1 MPRPPGKMPFDM
13 DALEILRQRIDETDR
28 RLLETLAARLAHVAE
43 VGHLKAKGS
52 PFLRD
57 FDREE
62 KLLARVEAVAKELGL
77 DPFRATEIFREII
90 AMSLKVQEETLLDR
104 SVKERALANA
114 RRVSFQG
121 AEGAYSHLA
130 ARKYFGDREG
140 AMEFA
145 GFPTFSRALLE
156 AESGAA
162 GYAFLPIENTTAG
175 SINETYDLL
184 RHTSLAIVGEEL
196 LEVRHCLLGLPGS
209 SLLGV
214 TRVVSHPQALAQCS
228 HFLAEL
234 PGVTA
239 VPFVDTAEAA
249 RHVRET
255 GDPTLA
261 AIASEEA
268 GQRHSLAILKRDIAD
283 QEENWT
289 RFVVVS
295 ALHLTLDARI
305 PTKTSLVFS
314 TPHRHGALAHCL
326 NFLDAHG
333 LNLTKLESRPV
344 PRHPWEYLFYVD
356 FEGTETEDAAAR
368 AIASLAAECPYL
380 KVLGSYP
387 ARTTKRGRV
396 DRLPEGPGES
406 A

>member
-1 MPRPPGKMPFDM
+1 MTLPM
-13 DALEILRQRIDETDR
+13 DDLETLRARIDETDR
-28 RLLETLAARLAHVAE
+28 RLLETLAARLAQVAE
-43 VGHLKAKGS
+43 VGRLKARGA

-57 FDREE
+57 LDREAR
-62 KLLARVEAVAKELGL
+62 LLARVEAISRELGL

-90 AMSLKVQEETLLDR
+90 AMSVKVQEEALLDR
-104 SVKERALANA
+104 KVKERALGNA
-114 RRVSFQG
+114 RRVAFQG

-140 AMEFA
+140 AMEFC
-145 GFPTFSRALLE
+145 GFQTFVRALRE

-184 RHTSLAIVGEEL
+184 RHTDLKIVGEEI
-196 LEVRHCLLGLPGS
+196 LEVRHCLLALPGA
-209 SLLGV
+209 SLLGI

-228 HFLAEL
+228 HFLTEL
-234 PGVTA
+234 SGVTA
-239 VPFVDTAEAA
+239 VPFIDTAEAA
-249 RHVRET
+249 RHVKET
-255 GDPTLA
+255 GDPALA

-268 GQRHSLAILKRDIAD
+268 GQHHGLEVLRRDIAD

-295 ALHLTLDARI
+295 TVAITPDPRI

-326 NFLDAHG
+326 NLLDAHG

-356 FEGTETEDAAAR
+356 FEGAETEDAATR
-368 AIASLAAECPYL
+368 AIAALSAECPYL

-387 ARTTKRGRV
+387 ARTTKKGRV
-396 DRLPEGPGES
+396 DRLPQVTS
-406 A
+406 

>member
-1 MPRPPGKMPFDM
+1 M
-13 DALEILRQRIDETDR
+13 DDLETLRARIDETDR
-28 RLLETLAARLAHVAE
+28 RLLETLAARLAQVAE
-43 VGHLKAKGS
+43 IGRLKAKRA

-57 FDREE
+57 LPRESR
-62 KLLARVEAVAKELGL
+62 LLSRVESIARELGL
-77 DPFRATEIFREII
+77 DPFRATEIFREVI
-90 AMSLKVQEETLLDR
+90 AMSVKVQEEALLDR
-104 SVKERALANA
+104 KVKEHALGNA
-114 RRVSFQG
+114 HRVSFQG
-121 AEGAYSHLA
+121 TEGAYSHLA

-140 AMEFA
+140 AMEFR
-145 GFPTFSRALLE
+145 GFSTFARALHE

-184 RHTSLAIVGEEL
+184 RHTELKIVGEEI
-196 LEVRHCLLGLPGS
+196 LEVRHCLLGLRGAP
-209 SLLGV
+209 LLGL
-214 TRVVSHPQALAQCS
+214 TRVVSQAQALAQCS

-239 VPFVDTAEAA
+239 VPFNDTAEAA
-249 RHVRET
+249 RHVKET
-255 GDPTLA
+255 GDPALA

-268 GQRHSLAILKRDIAD
+268 GQRHDLEVLRRDVSD

-295 ALHLTLDARI
+295 ALSLTPDPRI

-326 NFLDAHG
+326 NLLDAHG

-356 FEGTETEDAAAR
+356 FEGAETEDAATR
-368 AIASLAAECPYL
+368 AVAALSAECPYL

-387 ARTTKRGRV
+387 ARTTKKGRV
-396 DRLPEGPGES
+396 DRLPES
-406 A
+406 AP

>member
-1 MPRPPGKMPFDM
+1 M
-13 DALEILRQRIDETDR
+13 DELEILRQRIDETDR

-43 VGHLKAKGS
+43 VGRLKARGV

-57 FDREE
+57 LDREAR
-62 KLLARVEAVAKELGL
+62 LLARVESIARELGL
-77 DPFRATEIFREII
+77 DPFRATEIFREVI
-90 AMSLKVQEETLLDR
+90 AMSVKVQEETLLDR
-104 SVKERALANA
+104 RIKERALGNA
-114 RRVSFQG
+114 HRVSFQG

-130 ARKYFGDREG
+130 ARKYFGEREG
-140 AMEFA
+140 AIEFH
-145 GFPTFSRALLE
+145 GFPTFSRALSE
-156 AESGAA
+156 AESGEA

-184 RHTSLAIVGEEL
+184 RHTSLAIVGEEI
-196 LEVRHCLLGLPGS
+196 LEVRHCLLGLPGA
-209 SLLGV
+209 SLTRI
-214 TRVVSHPQALAQCS
+214 TRVVSHPQALAQCTR
-228 HFLAEL
+228 FLAEL
-234 PGVTA
+234 PGASA

-249 RHVRET
+249 RHVREA

-268 GQRHSLAILKRDIAD
+268 GQRHSLDVLRRDIAD

-295 ALHLTLDARI
+295 ALALKPDPRI

-356 FEGTETEDAAAR
+356 FEGAETEDAAAR
-368 AIASLAAECPYL
+368 AIASLTAECPYL

-387 ARTTKRGRV
+387 ARTTKKGRV
-396 DRLPEGPGES
+396 DRLPEAKE
-406 A
+406 

>member
-1 MPRPPGKMPFDM
+1 M
-13 DALEILRQRIDETDR
+13 DDLEILRQRVDETDR
-28 RLLETLAARLAHVAE
+28 RLLETLAARLVLAADI
-43 VGHLKAKGS
+43 GRLKARDA

-57 FDREE
+57 LERETR
-62 KLLARVEAVAKELGL
+62 LLSRIEAVARELGM
-77 DPFRATEIFREII
+77 DPFRATEIFREVI
-90 AMSLKVQEETLLDR
+90 AMSLKVQEEALLDR
-104 SVKERALANA
+104 RVKERALGHAD
-114 RRVSFQG
+114 RVSFQG

-130 ARKYFGDREG
+130 ARKYFGDRES
-140 AMEFA
+140 AIEFV
-145 GFPTFSRALLE
+145 GFPTFARALRE

-184 RHTSLAIVGEEL
+184 RHTELRIVGEEI
-196 LEVRHCLLGLPGS
+196 LEVRHCLLGLPGA
-209 SLLGV
+209 SLLGI

-234 PGVTA
+234 GGVTP
-239 VPFVDTAEAA
+239 VPFVDTAESA
-249 RHVRET
+249 HYVRKT

-268 GQRHSLAILKRDIAD
+268 GQLHGLEILKRDVAD

-295 ALHLTLDARI
+295 ALFLAPDPRI

-314 TPHRHGALAHCL
+314 TPHRHGALSHCL
-326 NFLDAHG
+326 NVLDAHG

-356 FEGTETEDAAAR
+356 FEGTETEETATR
-368 AIASLAAECPYL
+368 AIAALSAECPYL

-387 ARTTKRGRV
+387 ARTTKKGRV
-396 DRLPEGPGES
+396 DRLPEHRS
-406 A
+406 

>member
-1 MPRPPGKMPFDM
+1 M
-13 DALEILRQRIDETDR
+13 DELEILRQRIDETDR
-28 RLLETLAARLAHVAE
+28 RLLETLATRLAHVAE
-43 VGHLKAKGS
+43 VGRLKVKGS

-57 FDREE
+57 LDRETR
-62 KLLARVEAVAKELGL
+62 LLARVESIARELRL
-77 DPFRATEIFREII
+77 DPFRATEIFREVI
-90 AMSLKVQEETLLDR
+90 AMSVKVQEETLLDR
-104 SVKERALANA
+104 RVKERALGNA
-114 RRVSFQG
+114 HRVSFQG

-140 AMEFA
+140 TMEFR
-145 GFPTFSRALLE
+145 GFPTFSRALSE
-156 AESGAA
+156 AESGEV

-184 RHTSLAIVGEEL
+184 RHTSLSIVGEEI

-209 SLLGV
+209 SLPGI
-214 TRVVSHPQALAQCS
+214 TRVVSHPQALAQCT

-249 RHVRET
+249 RHVKET
-255 GDPTLA
+255 GDLTLG

-268 GQRHSLAILKRDIAD
+268 GQRHSLEILKRDIAD

-295 ALHLTLDARI
+295 ALALTPDPRI

-314 TPHRHGALAHCL
+314 APHRHGALAHCL

-356 FEGTETEDAAAR
+356 FEGAETEDAAAR
-368 AIASLAAECPYL
+368 AIASLTAECPYL
-380 KVLGSYP
+380 KVLGSYA
-387 ARTTKRGRV
+387 ARTTKKGRV
-396 DRLPEGPGES
+396 DRLPGGQGMNGMNG
-406 A
+406 

>member
-1 MPRPPGKMPFDM
+1 MEE
-13 DALEILRQRIDETDR
+13 LEILRQRIDETDR

-43 VGHLKAKGS
+43 VGRLKAKGG

-57 FDREE
+57 FDRETR
-62 KLLARVEAVAKELGL
+62 LLARVESIARELGL
-77 DPFRATEIFREII
+77 DPFRATEIFREVI
-90 AMSLKVQEETLLDR
+90 AMSVKVQEETLLDR
-104 SVKERALANA
+104 RVKERALGNAN
-114 RRVSFQG
+114 RVAFQG

-140 AMEFA
+140 TMEFT
-145 GFPTFSRALLE
+145 GFPTFSRALFE
-156 AESGAA
+156 AESGEA

-184 RHTSLAIVGEEL
+184 RHTELKIVGEEI

-209 SLLGV
+209 SLTGIM
-214 TRVVSHPQALAQCS
+214 RVASHPQALAQCTR
-228 HFLAEL
+228 FLAQL

-249 RHVRET
+249 HHVKET
-255 GDPTLA
+255 GDLALA

-268 GQRHSLAILKRDIAD
+268 GQRHSLEVLKRDIAD
-283 QEENWT
+283 QEDNWT

-295 ALHLTLDARI
+295 ALALTPDPRI

-356 FEGTETEDAAAR
+356 FEGAETEDAAAR
-368 AIASLAAECPYL
+368 AIASLTAECPYL

-387 ARTTKRGRV
+387 ARTTKSGRV
-396 DRLPEGPGES
+396 DRLPS
-406 A
+406 AQGMTE

>member
-1 MPRPPGKMPFDM
+1 M
-13 DALEILRQRIDETDR
+13 DELEILRQRIDETDR

-43 VGHLKAKGS
+43 VGLLKAKGA

-57 FDREE
+57 LDREAR
-62 KLLARVEAVAKELGL
+62 LLARVESIARELGL
-77 DPFRATEIFREII
+77 DPFRATEIFREVI
-90 AMSLKVQEETLLDR
+90 AMSVKVQEETLLDR
-104 SVKERALANA
+104 RVKERALGNA
-114 RRVSFQG
+114 HRVSFQG

-140 AMEFA
+140 AMEFR
-145 GFPTFSRALLE
+145 GFPTFSRALRE

-184 RHTSLAIVGEEL
+184 RHTELKIVGEEI

-209 SLLGV
+209 SLLGI
-214 TRVVSHPQALAQCS
+214 TRVVSHPQALAQCAR
-228 HFLAEL
+228 FLAEL

-249 RHVRET
+249 RHVKEA
-255 GDPTLA
+255 GDLTLA

-268 GQRHSLAILKRDIAD
+268 GQRHSLDILKRDIAD

-295 ALHLTLDARI
+295 ALALTPDPRI

-314 TPHRHGALAHCL
+314 APHRHGALAHCL

-356 FEGTETEDAAAR
+356 FEGAQTEDAAAR
-368 AIASLAAECPYL
+368 AIASLTAECPYL

-387 ARTTKRGRV
+387 ARTTKKGRV
-396 DRLPEGPGES
+396 DRLPEAKE
-406 A
+406 

>member
-1 MPRPPGKMPFDM
+1 M
-13 DALEILRQRIDETDR
+13 DELEILRQRIDETDR

-43 VGHLKAKGS
+43 VGLLKAKGA

-57 FDREE
+57 LDREAR
-62 KLLARVEAVAKELGL
+62 LLARVESISRELGL
-77 DPFRATEIFREII
+77 DPFRATEIFREVI
-90 AMSLKVQEETLLDR
+90 AMSVKVQEETLLDR
-104 SVKERALANA
+104 RVKERALGNA
-114 RRVSFQG
+114 HRVSFQG

-140 AMEFA
+140 AMEFR
-145 GFPTFSRALLE
+145 GFPTFSRALRE

-184 RHTSLAIVGEEL
+184 RHTELKIVGEEI

-209 SLLGV
+209 SLLGI
-214 TRVVSHPQALAQCS
+214 TRVVSHPQALAQCAR
-228 HFLAEL
+228 FLAEL

-249 RHVRET
+249 RHVKEA
-255 GDPTLA
+255 GDLTLA

-268 GQRHSLAILKRDIAD
+268 GQRHSLDILKRDIAD

-295 ALHLTLDARI
+295 ALALTPDPRI

-314 TPHRHGALAHCL
+314 APHRHGALAHCL

-356 FEGTETEDAAAR
+356 FEGAQTEDAAAR
-368 AIASLAAECPYL
+368 AIASLTAECPYL

-387 ARTTKRGRV
+387 ARTTKKGRV
-396 DRLPEGPGES
+396 DRLPGGQGMTE
-406 A
+406 

>member
-1 MPRPPGKMPFDM
+1 M
-13 DALEILRQRIDETDR
+13 DELEILRQRIDETDR

-43 VGHLKAKGS
+43 VGLLKAKGA

-57 FDREE
+57 LDREAR
-62 KLLARVEAVAKELGL
+62 LLARVESIARELGL
-77 DPFRATEIFREII
+77 DPFRATEIFREVI
-90 AMSLKVQEETLLDR
+90 AMSVKVQEETLLDR
-104 SVKERALANA
+104 RVKERALGNA
-114 RRVSFQG
+114 HRVSFQG

-140 AMEFA
+140 AMEFR
-145 GFPTFSRALLE
+145 GFPTFSRALRE

-184 RHTSLAIVGEEL
+184 RHTELKIVGEEI

-209 SLLGV
+209 SLLGI
-214 TRVVSHPQALAQCS
+214 TRVVSHPQALAQCAR
-228 HFLAEL
+228 FLAEL

-249 RHVRET
+249 RHVKEA
-255 GDPTLA
+255 GDLTLA

-268 GQRHSLAILKRDIAD
+268 GQRHSLDILKRDIAD

-295 ALHLTLDARI
+295 ALALTPDPRI

-314 TPHRHGALAHCL
+314 APHRHGALAHCL

-356 FEGTETEDAAAR
+356 FEGAQTEDAAAR
-368 AIASLAAECPYL
+368 AIASLTAECPYL

-396 DRLPEGPGES
+396 DRLPEAKE
-406 A
+406 

>member
-1 MPRPPGKMPFDM
+1 MTIPM
-13 DALEILRQRIDETDR
+13 DELEALRARIDETDR
-28 RLLETLAARLAHVAE
+28 RLLETLAARLAQVAE
-43 VGHLKAKGS
+43 VGRLKARDK

-57 FDREE
+57 LDREAR
-62 KLLARVEAVAKELGL
+62 LLARVEAIARELGL

-90 AMSLKVQEETLLDR
+90 AMSVKAQEEALLDR
-104 SVKERALANA
+104 KVKERALDNA
-114 RRVSFQG
+114 YRVAFQG

-140 AMEFA
+140 TMEFR
-145 GFPTFSRALLE
+145 GFQTFARALHE

-184 RHTSLAIVGEEL
+184 RHTELKIVGEEI
-196 LEVRHCLLGLPGS
+196 LEVRHCLLGLPGAPFFG
-209 SLLGV
+209 L
-214 TRVVSHPQALAQCS
+214 TRVVSQAQALAQCS
-228 HFLAEL
+228 HFLADL

-268 GQRHSLAILKRDIAD
+268 GQRNGLEVLRRDVAD

-295 ALHLTLDARI
+295 ALSLTPDPRI

-326 NFLDAHG
+326 NLLDAHG

-356 FEGTETEDAAAR
+356 FEGAETEDAATR
-368 AIASLAAECPYL
+368 AVAALSAECPYL

-387 ARTTKRGRV
+387 ARTTKKGRV
-396 DRLPEGPGES
+396 DRLPESTP
-406 A
+406 

>member
-1 MPRPPGKMPFDM
+1 MTLPVD
-13 DALEILRQRIDETDR
+13 DLESLRARIDETDR
-28 RLLETLAARLAHVAE
+28 RLLETLAVRLAQVAE
-43 VGHLKAKGS
+43 VGRLKAKGA

-57 FDREE
+57 LDREAR
-62 KLLARVEAVAKELGL
+62 LLARVEAISRELGL

-90 AMSLKVQEETLLDR
+90 AMSVKVQEEALLDR
-104 SVKERALANA
+104 KVKERALGNA
-114 RRVSFQG
+114 RRVAFQG

-140 AMEFA
+140 EMEFH
-145 GFPTFSRALLE
+145 GFPTFARALHE

-162 GYAFLPIENTTAG
+162 GYVLLPIENTTAG

-184 RHTSLAIVGEEL
+184 RHTDLRIVGEEI
-196 LEVRHCLLGLPGS
+196 LEVRHCLLSLPGA
-209 SLLGV
+209 SLSGI
-214 TRVVSHPQALAQCS
+214 TRVVSHPQALSQCS
-228 HFLAEL
+228 RFFAEL
-234 PGVTA
+234 PGITA

-249 RHVRET
+249 RHVKET
-255 GDPTLA
+255 GDPALA

-268 GQRHSLAILKRDIAD
+268 GQHHGLQVLQRDVAD

-289 RFVVVS
+289 RFVLVS
-295 ALHLTLDARI
+295 AVAITPDPRI

-326 NFLDAHG
+326 NLLDAHG

-356 FEGTETEDAAAR
+356 FEGPETEDAATR
-368 AIASLAAECPYL
+368 AIAALSAECPYL

-387 ARTTKRGRV
+387 ARTTKKGRV
-396 DRLPEGPGES
+396 DRLPQGAP
-406 A
+406 

>member
-1 MPRPPGKMPFDM
+1 M
-13 DALEILRQRIDETDR
+13 DELEILRQRIDETDR

-43 VGHLKAKGS
+43 VGRLKAKGG

-57 FDREE
+57 LDREAR
-62 KLLARVEAVAKELGL
+62 LLARVESISRELGL
-77 DPFRATEIFREII
+77 DPFRVTEIFREVI
-90 AMSLKVQEETLLDR
+90 AMSVKVQEETLLDR
-104 SVKERALANA
+104 RVKERALGNA
-114 RRVSFQG
+114 HRVSFQG

-140 AMEFA
+140 AMEFR
-145 GFPTFSRALLE
+145 GFPTFSRALRE

-184 RHTSLAIVGEEL
+184 RHTELKIVGEEI

-209 SLLGV
+209 SLLGI
-214 TRVVSHPQALAQCS
+214 TRVVSHPQALAQCAR
-228 HFLAEL
+228 FLAEL

-249 RHVRET
+249 RHVKEA
-255 GDPTLA
+255 GDLTLA

-268 GQRHSLAILKRDIAD
+268 GQRHSLDILKRDIAD

-295 ALHLTLDARI
+295 ALALTPDPRI

-314 TPHRHGALAHCL
+314 APHRHGALAHCL

-356 FEGTETEDAAAR
+356 FEGAQTEDAAAR
-368 AIASLAAECPYL
+368 AIASLTAECPYL

-387 ARTTKRGRV
+387 ARTTKKGRV
-396 DRLPEGPGES
+396 DRLPGGQGMTE
-406 A
+406 

>member
-1 MPRPPGKMPFDM
+1 M
-13 DALEILRQRIDETDR
+13 DELEILRQRIDETDR

-43 VGHLKAKGS
+43 VGLLKAKGA

-57 FDREE
+57 LDREAR
-62 KLLARVEAVAKELGL
+62 LLARVESIARELGL
-77 DPFRATEIFREII
+77 DPFRATEIFREVI
-90 AMSLKVQEETLLDR
+90 AMSVKVQEETLLDR
-104 SVKERALANA
+104 RVKERALGNA
-114 RRVSFQG
+114 HRVSFQG

-140 AMEFA
+140 AMEFR
-145 GFPTFSRALLE
+145 GFPTFSRALRE

-184 RHTSLAIVGEEL
+184 RHTELKIVGEEI

-209 SLLGV
+209 SLLGI
-214 TRVVSHPQALAQCS
+214 TRVVSHPQALAQCAR
-228 HFLAEL
+228 FLAEL

-249 RHVRET
+249 RHVKEA
-255 GDPTLA
+255 GDLTLA

-268 GQRHSLAILKRDIAD
+268 GQRHSLDILKRDIAD

-295 ALHLTLDARI
+295 ALALTPDPRI

-314 TPHRHGALAHCL
+314 APHRHGALAHCL

-356 FEGTETEDAAAR
+356 FEGAQTEDAAAR
-368 AIASLAAECPYL
+368 AIASLTAECPYL

-387 ARTTKRGRV
+387 ARTTKKGRV
-396 DRLPEGPGES
+396 DRLPGGQGMTE
-406 A
+406 

>member
-1 MPRPPGKMPFDM
+1 MGKTRRLEKSLPARPGKMTLPM
-13 DALEILRQRIDETDR
+13 DDLETLRARIDETDR
-28 RLLETLAARLAHVAE
+28 RLLETLAARLAQVAE
-43 VGHLKAKGS
+43 VGRLKARGA

-57 FDREE
+57 LDREAR
-62 KLLARVEAVAKELGL
+62 LLARVEAISRELGL

-90 AMSLKVQEETLLDR
+90 AMSVKVQEEALLDR
-104 SVKERALANA
+104 KVKERALGNA
-114 RRVSFQG
+114 RRVAFQG

-140 AMEFA
+140 AMEFC
-145 GFPTFSRALLE
+145 GFQTFVRALRE

-162 GYAFLPIENTTAG
+162 GYA
-175 SINETYDLL
+175 
-184 RHTSLAIVGEEL
+184 
-196 LEVRHCLLGLPGS
+196 
-209 SLLGV
+209 SLLGI

-228 HFLAEL
+228 HFLTEL
-234 PGVTA
+234 SGVTA
-239 VPFVDTAEAA
+239 VPFIDTAEAA
-249 RHVRET
+249 RHVKET
-255 GDPTLA
+255 GDPALA

-268 GQRHSLAILKRDIAD
+268 GQHHGLEVLRRDVAD

-295 ALHLTLDARI
+295 TVAITPDPRI

-326 NFLDAHG
+326 NLLDAHG

-356 FEGTETEDAAAR
+356 FEGAETEDAAAR
-368 AIASLAAECPYL
+368 AIASLTAECPYL
-380 KVLGSYP
+380 KVLGSYA

-396 DRLPEGPGES
+396 DRLPEAKE
-406 A
+406 

>member
-1 MPRPPGKMPFDM
+1 MLPLM
-13 DALEILRQRIDETDR
+13 DELEILRRRIDETDR

-43 VGHLKAKGS
+43 VGRLKSKGV

-57 FDREE
+57 QARESE
-62 KLLARVEAVAKELGL
+62 LLAKIEAQARELGL
-77 DPFRATEIFREII
+77 DPFRAKEIFREVI
-90 AMSLKVQEETLLDR
+90 AMSVKVQEETLLDR
-104 SVKERALANA
+104 RVAERALGNA
-114 RRVSFQG
+114 HRVSFQG

-140 AMEFA
+140 AMEFQ
-145 GFPTFSRALLE
+145 GFPTFSRALSE
-156 AESGAA
+156 AESGEA

-184 RHTSLAIVGEEL
+184 RHTPLKVVGEEIF
-196 LEVRHCLLGLPGS
+196 EVRHCLLGLPGA
-209 SLLGV
+209 SLAGI
-214 TRVVSHPQALAQCS
+214 TRVVSHPQALAQCAR
-228 HFLAEL
+228 FLAEL

-239 VPFVDTAEAA
+239 IPFVDTAEAA
-249 RHVRET
+249 RHVKET
-255 GDPTLA
+255 RDLALA

-268 GQRHSLAILKRDIAD
+268 GQRHSLDVLTRDIAD
-283 QEENWT
+283 QEDNWT
-289 RFVVVS
+289 RFVVIS
-295 ALHLTLDARI
+295 SLQLTPDPRI

-314 TPHRHGALAHCL
+314 TPHRHGALSHCL

-356 FEGTETEDAAAR
+356 FEGAETEDAAAR

-387 ARTTKRGRV
+387 ARTTKKGRV
-396 DRLPEGPGES
+396 DRLPGAAP
-406 A
+406 

>member
-1 MPRPPGKMPFDM
+1 MTLPM
-13 DALEILRQRIDETDR
+13 DDIETLRRHIDETDR
-28 RLLETLAARLAHVAE
+28 RLLETLAERLTHVAE
-43 VGHLKAKGS
+43 VGRLKSKGV

-57 FDREE
+57 LDREAR
-62 KLLARVEAVAKELGL
+62 LLARVESIARELGL

-90 AMSLKVQEETLLDR
+90 AMSVKVQEETLLDR
-104 SVKERALANA
+104 KVAERALGNA
-114 RRVSFQG
+114 HCVSFQG

-140 AMEFA
+140 SIEFR
-145 GFPTFSRALLE
+145 GFPTFARALRE
-156 AESGAA
+156 AEAGAA

-184 RHTSLAIVGEEL
+184 RHTELKIVGEEI
-196 LEVRHCLLGLPGS
+196 LEVRHCLLGLSGA
-209 SLLGV
+209 SLLGI

-228 HFLAEL
+228 RFLAEL
-234 PGVTA
+234 SGVAA

-249 RHVRET
+249 RHVKET
-255 GDPTLA
+255 GDATLA

-268 GQRHSLAILKRDIAD
+268 GQRHGLEILSRDVSD
-283 QEENWT
+283 QDENWT

-295 ALHLTLDARI
+295 ALALTPDPRI
-305 PTKTSLVFS
+305 ATKTSLVFS

-326 NFLDAHG
+326 NLLDAHG

-356 FEGTETEDAAAR
+356 FEGAETEDAAAR
-368 AIASLAAECPYL
+368 AVAALSAECPYL

-387 ARTTKRGRV
+387 ARTTKKGRV
-396 DRLPEGPGES
+396 DRLPESTP
-406 A
+406 

>member
-1 MPRPPGKMPFDM
+1 M
-13 DALEILRQRIDETDR
+13 DELEILRRRIDETDR

-43 VGHLKAKGS
+43 VGRLKSKGV

-57 FDREE
+57 HERERE
-62 KLLARVEAVAKELGL
+62 LLGKIEAQARELGL
-77 DPFRATEIFREII
+77 DPFRATEIFREVI
-90 AMSLKVQEETLLDR
+90 AMSVKVQEETLLDR
-104 SVKERALANA
+104 RVAERALGNA
-114 RRVSFQG
+114 HRVSFQG

-140 AMEFA
+140 AMEFQ
-145 GFPTFSRALLE
+145 GFPTFSRALSE

-184 RHTSLAIVGEEL
+184 RHTPLAIVGEEIF
-196 LEVRHCLLGLPGS
+196 EVRHCLLGLPGA
-209 SLLGV
+209 SLAGI
-214 TRVVSHPQALAQCS
+214 TRIVSHPQALAQCAR
-228 HFLAEL
+228 FLAEL

-239 VPFVDTAEAA
+239 IPFVDTAEAA
-249 RHVRET
+249 RHVKET
-255 GDPTLA
+255 RDLTLA

-268 GQRHSLAILKRDIAD
+268 GQRHSLDVLTRDIAD
-283 QEENWT
+283 QEDNWT

-295 ALHLTLDARI
+295 SLQLTPDPRI

-314 TPHRHGALAHCL
+314 TPHRHGALSHCL
-326 NFLDAHG
+326 NLLDAHG

-356 FEGTETEDAAAR
+356 FEGAETEDAAAR

-396 DRLPEGPGES
+396 DRLPEAAP
-406 A
+406 

>member
-1 MPRPPGKMPFDM
+1 M
-13 DALEILRQRIDETDR
+13 DDLDDLRRRIDETDR
-28 RLLETLAARLAHVAE
+28 QLLETLALRLKFVAE
-43 VGHLKAKGS
+43 VGRLKSKGV

-57 FDREE
+57 PARESALMA
-62 KLLARVEAVAKELGL
+62 KVEAQAKEMGL
-77 DPFRATEIFREII
+77 DPFRVTEIFREVI
-90 AMSLKVQEETLLDR
+90 AMSVKVQEETLLDR
-104 SVKERALANA
+104 KVKERALGNA
-114 RRVSFQG
+114 HRVSFQG

-140 AMEFA
+140 AIEFR
-145 GFPTFSRALLE
+145 GFPTFSRALRE
-156 AESGAA
+156 AESGEA

-184 RHTSLAIVGEEL
+184 RHTELRIVGEEI
-196 LEVRHCLLGLPGS
+196 LEVRHCLLGLPGA
-209 SLLGV
+209 SLAGIA
-214 TRVVSHPQALAQCS
+214 RVVSHPQALAQCS

-249 RHVRET
+249 RHVKET
-255 GDPTLA
+255 GDLALA

-268 GQRHSLAILKRDIAD
+268 GQRHGLEILKRDIAD

-295 ALHLTLDARI
+295 ALALTPDPRI

-314 TPHRHGALAHCL
+314 APHRHGALAHCL

-356 FEGTETEDAAAR
+356 FEGAETEDAASR
-368 AIASLAAECPYL
+368 AIASLTAECPYL

-387 ARTTKRGRV
+387 ARTTKKGRV
-396 DRLPEGPGES
+396 DRLPKGPGTG

>member
-1 MPRPPGKMPFDM
+1 M
-13 DALEILRQRIDETDR
+13 DELEILRQRIDETDR
-28 RLLETLAARLAHVAE
+28 RLLETLAARLVHVAE
-43 VGHLKAKGS
+43 VGRLKAKGG

-57 FDREE
+57 LDREAR
-62 KLLARVEAVAKELGL
+62 LLARVESISRELGL
-77 DPFRATEIFREII
+77 DPFRATEIFREVI
-90 AMSLKVQEETLLDR
+90 AMSVKVQEETLLDR
-104 SVKERALANA
+104 RVKERALGNA
-114 RRVSFQG
+114 HRVSFQG

-140 AMEFA
+140 AMEFR
-145 GFPTFSRALLE
+145 GFPTFSRALRE

-184 RHTSLAIVGEEL
+184 RHTELKIVGEEI

-209 SLLGV
+209 SLLGI
-214 TRVVSHPQALAQCS
+214 TRVVSHPQALAQCAR
-228 HFLAEL
+228 FLAEL
-234 PGVTA
+234 QGVTA

-249 RHVRET
+249 RHVKEA
-255 GDPTLA
+255 GDLTLA

-268 GQRHSLAILKRDIAD
+268 GQRHSLDILKRDIAD

-295 ALHLTLDARI
+295 ALALTPDPRI

-314 TPHRHGALAHCL
+314 APHRHGALAHCL

-356 FEGTETEDAAAR
+356 FEGAQTEDAAAR
-368 AIASLAAECPYL
+368 AIASLTAECPYL

-387 ARTTKRGRV
+387 ARTTKKGRV
-396 DRLPEGPGES
+396 DRLPGGQGMTE
-406 A
+406 

>member
-1 MPRPPGKMPFDM
+1 M
-13 DALEILRQRIDETDR
+13 DELETLRQRIDETDR

-43 VGHLKAKGS
+43 VGRLKARGS

-57 FDREE
+57 TGRETR
-62 KLLARVEAVAKELGL
+62 LLARVESIARELGL
-77 DPFRATEIFREII
+77 DPFRATEIFREVI
-90 AMSLKVQEETLLDR
+90 AMSVKVQEETLLDR
-104 SVKERALANA
+104 KVKERALGNA
-114 RRVSFQG
+114 HRVSFQG

-140 AMEFA
+140 TMEFR
-145 GFPTFSRALLE
+145 GFPTFSRALSE
-156 AESGAA
+156 AESGEA

-184 RHTSLAIVGEEL
+184 RHTELKVVGEEI

-209 SLLGV
+209 TLAGI

-228 HFLAEL
+228 HFLADL
-234 PGVTA
+234 TGVTA

-249 RHVRET
+249 RHVKET

-268 GQRHSLAILKRDIAD
+268 GRRHALEILKRDIAD

-295 ALHLTLDARI
+295 ALALTPDPRI

-314 TPHRHGALAHCL
+314 APHRHGALAHCL

-356 FEGTETEDAAAR
+356 FEGAETDDAAAR
-368 AIASLAAECPYL
+368 AIASLTAECPYL

-387 ARTTKRGRV
+387 ARTTKKGRV
-396 DRLPEGPGES
+396 DRLPEAQG
-406 A
+406 

>member
-1 MPRPPGKMPFDM
+1 M
-13 DALEILRQRIDETDR
+13 DELEILRQRIDETDR

-43 VGHLKAKGS
+43 VGLLKAKGA

-57 FDREE
+57 LDREAR
-62 KLLARVEAVAKELGL
+62 LLARVESIARELGL
-77 DPFRATEIFREII
+77 DPFRATEIFREVI
-90 AMSLKVQEETLLDR
+90 AMSVKIQEETLLDR
-104 SVKERALANA
+104 RVKERALGNA
-114 RRVSFQG
+114 HRVSFQG

-140 AMEFA
+140 AMEFR
-145 GFPTFSRALLE
+145 GFPTFSRALRE

-184 RHTSLAIVGEEL
+184 RHTELKIVGEEI

-209 SLLGV
+209 SLLGI
-214 TRVVSHPQALAQCS
+214 TRVVSHPQALAQCAR
-228 HFLAEL
+228 FLAEL

-249 RHVRET
+249 RHVKEA
-255 GDPTLA
+255 GDLTLA

-268 GQRHSLAILKRDIAD
+268 GQRHSLDILKRDIAD

-295 ALHLTLDARI
+295 ALALTPDPRI

-314 TPHRHGALAHCL
+314 APHRHGALAHCL

-356 FEGTETEDAAAR
+356 FEGAQTEDAAAR
-368 AIASLAAECPYL
+368 AIASLTAECPYL

-387 ARTTKRGRV
+387 ARTTKKGRV
-396 DRLPEGPGES
+396 DRLPEAKE
-406 A
+406 